1 MYQYYE
7 TQVRISRV
15 QKNMLDIQY
24 LGAAHGL
31 TGILQILLS
40 VPGYFQVYISKYFHV
55 LLVLLKVYSAFVE
68 FSDDLINESGRDA
81 LTYTS
86 WILVDI
92 SC

>member
-7 TQVRISRV
+7 TQVTISRV

-40 VPGYFQVYISKYFHV
+40 VPGYFQVYISKYFYV
-55 LLVLLKVYSAFVE
+55 LLATQSAFVE
-68 FSDDLINESGRDA
+68 NSDDLTNESGRDA
-81 LTYTS
+81 LSYTS
-86 WILVDI
+86 
-92 SC
+92 

>member
-1 MYQYYE
+1 M
-7 TQVRISRV
+7 RISRV

-55 LLVLLKVYSAFVE
+55 LLVLLKVCSAFVE

>member
-1 MYQYYE
+1 
-7 TQVRISRV
+7 
-15 QKNMLDIQY
+15 MLDFQY

-40 VPGYFQVYISKYFHV
+40 VPGYFQVYVSKYFHV
-55 LLVLLKVYSAFVE
+55 LLVLLKVCSAFVE

>member
-7 TQVRISRV
+7 TQVTISRV

-55 LLVLLKVYSAFVE
+55 LLVLLKVYGAIVK
-68 FSDDLINESGRDA
+68 FSEILYLI
-81 LTYTS
+81 LHS
-86 WILVDI
+86 WIVVHI
-92 SC
+92 SF

>member
-55 LLVLLKVYSAFVE
+55 LLATQSLQCFRGKQ
-68 FSDDLINESGRDA
+68 
-81 LTYTS
+81 
-86 WILVDI
+86 
-92 SC
+92 